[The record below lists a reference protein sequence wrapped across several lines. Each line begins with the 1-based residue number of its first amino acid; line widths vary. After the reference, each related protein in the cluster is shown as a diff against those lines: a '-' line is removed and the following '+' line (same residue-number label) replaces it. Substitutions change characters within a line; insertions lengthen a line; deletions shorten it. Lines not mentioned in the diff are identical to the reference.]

1 MSTRPLADEIR
12 PQSLDEVV
20 GQRHLIGPGGVLR
33 RLIDAG
39 TSANMIFYGP
49 SGTGKTTIANII
61 ANKTNKTLYRL
72 NATTASLQDVKDI
85 IASVGTLMA
94 PGGILLY
101 LDEIQYF
108 NKKQQQSLLE
118 FMENG
123 SITLIASTT
132 ENPFFYV
139 YNALL
144 SRSTV
149 FEFKQVE
156 PRELLPAVERAL
168 GILKERSPLPLAWE
182 EGVPMLLATQC
193 GGDVRKAINACE
205 LLYEAAETKNG
216 ELLLTSEDALQVAQ
230 RSAMRYDKGGDAMYD
245 MASALMKSLRGSD
258 PDAALHYLARFLE
271 AGDLV
276 TPCRRL
282 LCSAS
287 EDIGMAYP
295 QAVAI
300 VKACV
305 DTAMQLGLPEAQL
318 PLAQA
323 AILLATAPKSN
334 SVVEGINAA
343 WADVRRGRTG
353 DIPRELKTFTR
364 TPRASSA
371 SRATSTRTSFR
382 TIGWS
387 SNTCPT
393 RSKTRSTIAMATTRS
408 SRPRRNT
415 GRRSNMPMDIRL
427 RDRVEMKKPHPCGE
441 KIFEIT
447 RVGMDVK
454 LRCTGCGHEVML
466 PRAKAEKGIK
476 KILEREEKAD
486 E

>member
-1 MSTRPLADEIR
+1 
-12 PQSLDEVV
+12 
-20 GQRHLIGPGGVLR
+20 
-33 RLIDAG
+33 
-39 TSANMIFYGP
+39 
-49 SGTGKTTIANII
+49 
-61 ANKTNKTLYRL
+61 
-72 NATTASLQDVKDI
+72 
-85 IASVGTLMA
+85 
-94 PGGILLY
+94 
-101 LDEIQYF
+101 
-108 NKKQQQSLLE
+108 
-118 FMENG
+118 
-123 SITLIASTT
+123 
-132 ENPFFYV
+132 
-139 YNALL
+139 
-144 SRSTV
+144 
-149 FEFKQVE
+149 
-156 PRELLPAVERAL
+156 
-168 GILKERSPLPLAWE
+168 
-182 EGVPMLLATQC
+182 MLLATQC

-205 LLYEAAETKNG
+205 LLYEAAERKNG

-353 DIPRELKTFTR
+353 DIPRELQNVH
-364 TPRASSA
+364 AD
-371 SRATSTRTSFR
+371 ST
-382 TIGWS
+382 G
-387 SNTCPT
+387 
-393 RSKTRSTIAMATTRS
+393 
-408 SRPRRNT
+408 
-415 GRRSNMPMDIRL
+415 
-427 RDRVEMKKPHPCGE
+427 
-441 KIFEIT
+441 
-447 RVGMDVK
+447 
-454 LRCTGCGHEVML
+454 
-466 PRAKAEKGIK
+466 
-476 KILEREEKAD
+476 LEREQGYKYPHEFPNHWVKQQYLPDPIKNAVYYRYGDNKVEQAAAKYWEAIKNAD
-486 E
+486 GH